1 MGYKVGNGQWEI
13 SPQSGSAG
21 SIDIGHKLIKKHTGR
36 NKFQARVRA
45 SITNPSAN
53 KETIETLEIAGLAPY
68 LTLNTSQTEVAYN
81 VTNATINGV
90 SNAAKFR
97 VSSSGKAI
105 TLVANT
111 GYTVSGN
118 EGTFTSG
125 FGEMSEGNI
134 SIKVQFAANNT
145 NTSVTIP
152 VKVEYYNGSSWVV
165 AGTHNVIQSSS
176 DADVSFVIT
185 PSTLTQFSKA
195 GGKQTVSI
203 NSNIAYSIE
212 LQGDTETTWVTLS
225 RQSGTSG
232 TASLDITA
240 SAQAVGASAR
250 ELSIKFK
257 NNVTGSVIG
266 TLEVSQA
273 KGDDFAISW
282 AKDTLTFTN
291 DDINTIKNNTLT
303 ANADWAI
310 EEKLD

>member
-1 MGYKVGNGQWEI
+1 M
-13 SPQSGSAG
+13 
-21 SIDIGHKLIKKHTGR
+21 
-36 NKFQARVRA
+36 
-45 SITNPSAN
+45 
-53 KETIETLEIAGLAPY
+53 
-68 LTLNTSQTEVAYN
+68 
-81 VTNATINGV
+81 
-90 SNAAKFR
+90 
-97 VSSSGKAI
+97 
-105 TLVANT
+105 
-111 GYTVSGN
+111 
-118 EGTFTSG
+118 
-125 FGEMSEGNI
+125 
-134 SIKVQFAANNT
+134 
-145 NTSVTIP
+145 
-152 VKVEYYNGSSWVV
+152 
-165 AGTHNVIQSSS
+165 
-176 DADVSFVIT
+176 
-185 PSTLTQFSKA
+185 
-195 GGKQTVSI
+195 SI

-273 KGDDFAISW
+273 KGDEFAISW

-291 DDINTIKNNTLT
+291 NDINTIKNNTLT

>member
-13 SPQSGSAG
+13 SPQSGNAG

-36 NKFQARVRA
+36 NKFQTRVRA

-53 KETIETLEIAGLAPY
+53 AEAIETLEIAGLAPY
-68 LTLNTSQTEVAYN
+68 LTLNTSQTEIAYN
-81 VTNATINGV
+81 VTNVTINGV

-185 PSTLTQFSKA
+185 PSALTQFSKA